1 MFHRRILFQKMK
13 KQYFMINHIV
23 GGTKFFPPFF
33 PAGSEQGYIHPV
45 HTIDINKYKCSI
57 DILVCNL
64 YAPSKLPPFRNKPIS
79 KIFRMEHHCPCIYVV
94 KQL

>member
-23 GGTKFFPPFF
+23 EGTKFFPPFF
-33 PAGSEQGYIHPV
+33 PAGSEQGYRHPV

-64 YAPSKLPPFRNKPIS
+64 YAPSKLPPSNPFQKSSECNTIVLVS
-79 KIFRMEHHCPCIYVV
+79 TW
-94 KQL
+94 